1 MGCRPGARLLTPALW
16 GFATAG
22 RIIFGRGAIDSLGD
36 VAATFGR
43 RIALCTD
50 KPLVEAG
57 VVARAEAA
65 LRARGLDVCI
75 FDGGEPEVSRT
86 VVERCADWAT
96 EVRPDC
102 LVGLGGGSNMDLA
115 KATAL
120 LLSHGGPIDQYYG
133 EARVPGPVLPV
144 IAVPTT
150 AGTGSEVTPVAVLAD
165 ENAALK
171 VGVSSHHLL
180 PRWAI
185 LDPLLTVSCPRRV
198 TAYSGMDAL
207 SHAIEALVA
216 VSYSDI
222 PSDDLGRV
230 FAGNNPVS
238 EPLAIRAIELIGAN
252 LRRAYDDGADLDARE
267 AMLLGSLLAGMAFAN
282 AGTGIVHALQY
293 PIGAQ
298 TKTAHG
304 LGNALLLPAAMRF
317 NMEVRAREFS
327 RIAVAL
333 GCGGTPVAA
342 VRAVRA
348 LADDLDI
355 PANLQAIGVEEADMP
370 AMAAQAIGIERL
382 IRLNPRPVT
391 VADLDAILR
400 DAWRGA
406 PINPAATTLP

>member
-1 MGCRPGARLLTPALW
+1 MSDALW

-22 RIIFGRGAIDSLGD
+22 RIAFGRGAIESLGE

-50 KPLVEAG
+50 RPLVQAG
-57 VVARAEAA
+57 VVERAEAA
-65 LRARGLDVCI
+65 LRASDLDVRT
-75 FDGGEPEVSRT
+75 FDGGEPEVSRR
-86 VVERCADWAT
+86 VVERCAEWAG
-96 EVRPDC
+96 EVKPDC
-102 LVGLGGGSNMDLA
+102 LIGLGGGSNMDLA

-133 EARVPGPVLPV
+133 EGRVPGAVIPV

-165 ENAALK
+165 EHAALK

-185 LDPLLTVSCPRRV
+185 LDPLLTVSCPKRV

-216 VSYSDI
+216 IEYTER
-222 PSDDLGRV
+222 PSRDLGRV
-230 FAGNNPVS
+230 FVGNNPVS
-238 EPLAIRAIELIGAN
+238 DPLAVRAIELIGAN
-252 LRRAYDDGADLDARE
+252 LRRAYDDGTDLDARE
-267 AMLLGSLLAGMAFAN
+267 GMLLGSLLAGMAFAN

-293 PIGAQ
+293 PLGAR

-317 NMEVRAREFS
+317 NIEARSEQFS
-327 RIAVAL
+327 RIACAL
-333 GCGGTPVAA
+333 GCEPSPHAAIGA
-342 VRAVRA
+342 VRAT
-348 LADDLDI
+348 ADDLDI
-355 PANLQAIGVEEADMP
+355 PHNLQEIGVAESDLP
-370 AMAAQAIGIERL
+370 KMAAQAIGIGRL
-382 IRLNPRPVT
+382 IRLNPRSVT
-391 VADLDAILR
+391 VSDLESILR
-400 DAWRGA
+400 DAWGDGA
-406 PINPAATTLP
+406 QPR

>member
-1 MGCRPGARLLTPALW
+1 VTYALW

-22 RIIFGRGAIDSLGD
+22 RIIFGRGAIDSLGEI
-36 VAATFGR
+36 AATFGR
-43 RIALCTD
+43 RIAVCTD
-50 KPLVEAG
+50 GPLVEAG

-65 LRARGLDVCI
+65 LRSRNLEVCT

-86 VVERCADWAT
+86 AVERCAAWAA
-96 EVRPDC
+96 EVEPDC
-102 LVGLGGGSNMDLA
+102 IIGLGGGSNMDLA

-133 EARVPGPVLPV
+133 EARVPGAVLPV

-150 AGTGSEVTPVAVLAD
+150 AGTGSEVTPVSVLAD
-165 ENAALK
+165 ENAVLK

-180 PRWAI
+180 PRWAV
-185 LDPLLTVSCPRRV
+185 LDPHLTLSCPRRV

-216 VSYSDI
+216 VSYSDR
-222 PSDDLGRV
+222 PSADLGRV
-230 FAGNNPVS
+230 FVGSNPVS
-238 EPLAIRAIELIGAN
+238 EPLAMRAVELIGAN
-252 LRRAYDDGADLDARE
+252 LRRAYDDGSDLDARE
-267 AMLLGSLLAGMAFAN
+267 GMLLGSLLAGLAFAN

-293 PIGAQ
+293 PLGAR
-298 TKTAHG
+298 THTAHG

-317 NMEVRAREFS
+317 NAEVRAREFS

-333 GCGGTPVAA
+333 DCEPSAEAA
-342 VRAVRA
+342 IAAVRA
-348 LADDLDI
+348 LADDLDL
-355 PANLQAIGVEEADMP
+355 PPDLKAIGVDEADVP

-391 VADLDAILR
+391 VSDLEAILH
-400 DAWRGA
+400 DAWRDTS
-406 PINPAATTLP
+406 ISPAAPPGR